1 MHILTIQQRHVLK
14 SSLEQPQ
21 QKLCGKVSGYIF
33 GPLHNTFHKY
43 GGGGG
48 VTATQIQLISII
60 HRMYSIG
67 LRALFGTALRSP

>member
-43 GGGGG
+43 GGGGEG
-48 VTATQIQLISII
+48 LQPPK
-60 HRMYSIG
+60 YS
-67 LRALFGTALRSP
+67 